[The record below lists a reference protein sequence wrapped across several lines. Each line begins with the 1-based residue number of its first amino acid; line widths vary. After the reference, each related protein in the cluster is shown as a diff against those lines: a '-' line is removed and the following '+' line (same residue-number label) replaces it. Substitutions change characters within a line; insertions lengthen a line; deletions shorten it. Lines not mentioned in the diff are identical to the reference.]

1 MISLEHKQRLH
12 FLDSYLANPTNPL
25 ILHLIGAGGTG
36 SAMLSS
42 LARLQITLLAMGHP
56 GFDLILWDDDVVTE
70 FNIGR
75 QLFSPAELGL
85 PKSVALINRINR
97 FMGFDWKAQ
106 VVKFP
111 VLERLSNDQDL
122 IGSIYITCVD
132 NVKARFDL
140 VHTIDNFLY
149 SGFSRNTPRYW
160 LDIGNSKD
168 FGQAV
173 LSTIGEV
180 KQPDVSIGKTIAHL
194 PSVIEEYGELLV
206 NSEEQDDTP
215 SCSIEDALKKQSL
228 FINSTLALLATDI
241 LSDLFIY
248 GKISERGF
256 FLNLKN
262 KTCQP
267 LKV

>member
-70 FNIGR
+70 FNVGR

-140 VHTIDNFLY
+140 VQTIDNFLY
-149 SGFSRNTPRYW
+149 SRFSRNTPRYW

-168 FGQAV
+168 FGQAI

-180 KQPDVSIGKTIAHL
+180 QQPDVSIGKTIAYL

-206 NSEEQDDTP
+206 NSEKQDDTP

-228 FINSTLALLATDI
+228 FINSTLALMATDI